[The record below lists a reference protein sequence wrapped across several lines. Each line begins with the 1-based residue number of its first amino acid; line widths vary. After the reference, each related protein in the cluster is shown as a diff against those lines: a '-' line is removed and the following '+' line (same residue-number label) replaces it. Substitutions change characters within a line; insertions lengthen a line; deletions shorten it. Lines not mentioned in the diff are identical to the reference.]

1 MGARPQL
8 IDATDSD
15 DDDNQIE
22 YGVNEIIINYSSIE
36 QTTSIIEK
44 KLNGGYSQDAIWIYV
59 SNSLFD
65 DKIVES
71 IWNYYRNLYNDIN
84 FLINLP

>member
-1 MGARPQL
+1 MGARPQS

-36 QTTSIIEK
+36 QF
-44 KLNGGYSQDAIWIYV
+44 GYIYLMMYLMIK
-59 SNSLFD
+59 S
-65 DKIVES
+65 
-71 IWNYYRNLYNDIN
+71 
-84 FLINLP
+84 